1 MRFGIQYLTALIITA
16 SALEVNQNPFPEHFK
31 LGVSTSAYQI
41 EGAWNEDGKG
51 SSIWDDFAHEYPEL
65 IQDGS
70 NGDIACDSYHR
81 YKEDVALLKE
91 LGVQLYRF
99 SISWPRI
106 LPNGTS
112 NNINEAG
119 IEYYTN
125 LLKLLQENGI
135 EPIVTLYHADLPS
148 VFQEMGGWDNPE
160 IVNYFGDYVRL
171 CFLRFGQYVKYWVTI
186 NEPISTCDIGYP
198 YSTGYLVLSESVY
211 LCAYTNMK
219 AHALAYHIY
228 QDEFQKEQQGKIS
241 LSSSVT
247 WYEPA
252 SNSTDDQEAQDLALQ
267 FSLGLFA
274 HPIFVGNWPQ
284 VVIDRVGNRSALE
297 GLPQSRLPEFTR
309 EEIDYIK
316 GTYDW
321 FGLNYYTT
329 ALAQLAYKVDDLP
342 GNASYDIDKGHISL
356 VDATWKVSGTTSWLH
371 QVPWGLT
378 RLLKW
383 IHENYNQPEIIITE
397 NGWSDDGSNLNDS
410 DRIEYVNLHLSSVLD
425 AIYNH
430 NVAVTGYTQWSFM
443 DNFEWSNGYTAKFGA
458 ISVDFANE
466 NRTRTPKA
474 SFYWYQKVIK
484 NRCLNET
491 FDGDVSAVATRTPL
505 LYVVSTALI
514 ILKML
519 Y

>member
-1 MRFGIQYLTALIITA
+1 M
-16 SALEVNQNPFPEHFK
+16 
-31 LGVSTSAYQI
+31 
-41 EGAWNEDGKG
+41 
-51 SSIWDDFAHEYPEL
+51 
-65 IQDGS
+65 
-70 NGDIACDSYHR
+70 
-81 YKEDVALLKE
+81 
-91 LGVQLYRF
+91 
-99 SISWPRI
+99 
-106 LPNGTS
+106 
-112 NNINEAG
+112 
-119 IEYYTN
+119 
-125 LLKLLQENGI
+125 
-135 EPIVTLYHADLPS
+135 
-148 VFQEMGGWDNPE
+148 
-160 IVNYFGDYVRL
+160 
-171 CFLRFGQYVKYWVTI
+171 
-186 NEPISTCDIGYP
+186 
-198 YSTGYLVLSESVY
+198 
-211 LCAYTNMK
+211 
-219 AHALAYHIY
+219 
-228 QDEFQKEQQGKIS
+228 
-241 LSSSVT
+241 
-247 WYEPA
+247 
-252 SNSTDDQEAQDLALQ
+252 
-267 FSLGLFA
+267 GLFA